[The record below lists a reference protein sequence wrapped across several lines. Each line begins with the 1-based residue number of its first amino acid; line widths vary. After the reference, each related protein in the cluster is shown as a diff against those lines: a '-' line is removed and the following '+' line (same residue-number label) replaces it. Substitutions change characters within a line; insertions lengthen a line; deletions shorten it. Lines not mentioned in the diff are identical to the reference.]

1 MALISSFV
9 WFLGPQLVEL
19 WGRTRRYGIVG
30 VCGLPGGGVSMRVGF
45 EVSKDQA
52 RPSLILSL
60 SSDQDVQSQL
70 LLQHVPACCHA
81 PTMMIMD

>member
-1 MALISSFV
+1 
-9 WFLGPQLVEL
+9 
-19 WGRTRRYGIVG
+19 
-30 VCGLPGGGVSMRVGF
+30 MRVGF